1 MVSPL
6 LLSGTFLT
14 IQAVAQQ
21 MKRRGIAGS
30 IVMTASMS
38 GSIANKGE
46 LAVQICAILSSIDV
60 LIPLCLHREI
70 SKA

>member
-1 MVSPL
+1 
-6 LLSGTFLT
+6 LT

-21 MKRRGIAGS
+21 MKQRGIAGS

-46 LAVQICAILSSIDV
+46 PGVQICAILSLIDV
-60 LIPLCLHREI
+60 LMIECLHREI